1 MPYAGTAL
9 LTSVFWSSPHIHW
22 DITPSVPLSVPSVTH
37 LGPEYHSFPAA
48 RTRYG
53 RVPDSNFVISIPRGT
68 KVDDWSVDAVIV
80 VQMRRVR
87 KEWVATTWL
96 EGVIE
101 YGNGASAD
109 DSLADLIVSIGEYRE
124 SLERRAKHLGDSAL
138 SELSYLQRL
147 ISRIEPT
154 R

>member
-1 MPYAGTAL
+1 
-9 LTSVFWSSPHIHW
+9 
-22 DITPSVPLSVPSVTH
+22 
-37 LGPEYHSFPAA
+37 
-48 RTRYG
+48 
-53 RVPDSNFVISIPRGT
+53 VPDSNFVISIPQGT
-68 KVDDWSVDAVIV
+68 EVDDWSVNAIIV

-124 SLERRAKHLGDSAL
+124 SLERRAEQIGDSAL
-138 SELSYLQRL
+138 SELSYLRRL

-154 R
+154 G